1 MADSST
7 HLLPT
12 KVEPDLTG
20 STVGRFTISARLGA
34 GGMGEVYRAED
45 KQLKRTVA
53 IKRLAPR
60 IRNDERYKKRF
71 LREAQRASALNH
83 PHIAAIYDVLAEGD
97 ELFLVMEYVDGSTLR
112 ERMRRPIS
120 VSDFYP
126 IAIQCSEALGA
137 AHEKGILHGDLK
149 PENIMLTRA
158 KSAVKMCDFGLA
170 RRISTGGS
178 TGFSRMTSGA
188 M

>member
-7 HLLPT
+7 QSLPL
-12 KVEPDLTG
+12 KGQPDLTG
-20 STVGRFTISARLGA
+20 STVGRFSITARLGA

-60 IRNDERYKKRF
+60 IHNEDRYKKRF

-97 ELFLVMEYVDGSTLR
+97 ELFLVMEYVDGATLR
-112 ERMRRPIS
+112 ERMRRHVS
-120 VSDFYP
+120 VSDFWK
-126 IAIQCSEALGA
+126 IAVQSTEALAA
-137 AHEKGILHGDLK
+137 AHEKRIIHGDLK
-149 PENIMLTRA
+149 
-158 KSAVKMCDFGLA
+158 
-170 RRISTGGS
+170 
-178 TGFSRMTSGA
+178 
-188 M
+188 